1 MAEVQTGYHKVEES
15 IIPPG
20 MLRYLKNLSK
30 GKSSHP
36 DQGLM
41 VKGKFVLCKISSGT
55 VTFISQNRC
64 VAVKSIIPKPGPTA
78 ECIQSKS
85 SVESVCQAFLSDDS
99 GCDLFPKIL
108 NQRNIQSVS
117 ECRNPLEREESGS
130 CSSSIIE
137 GNPDYMTSLRP
148 STDILNSVNLLS
160 FLFHLLMIFSVPKD
174 NSFVIFFNRYK
185 DREK

>member
-1 MAEVQTGYHKVEES
+1 MAEVPTGYHKVEES

-64 VAVKSIIPKPGPTA
+64 VAVKSIISKPGPTA

-85 SVESVCQAFLSDDS
+85 SIEAVCHAFLSDNS
-99 GCDLFPKIL
+99 GCDLYPEIFNSRDIL
-108 NQRNIQSVS
+108 SVS
-117 ECRNPLEREESGS
+117 ECRNLLDREDSGS

-148 STDILNSVNLLS
+148 SMDISNSMNLLS
-160 FLFHLLMIFSVPKD
+160 FLFNLLMIF
-174 NSFVIFFNRYK
+174 FVTQDTRFAIFFNRYK